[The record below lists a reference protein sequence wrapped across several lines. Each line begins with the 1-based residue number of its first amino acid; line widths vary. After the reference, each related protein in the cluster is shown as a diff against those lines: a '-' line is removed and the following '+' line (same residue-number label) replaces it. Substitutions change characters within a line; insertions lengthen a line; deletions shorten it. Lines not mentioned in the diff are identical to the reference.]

1 MKKVA
6 IVLLA
11 LVAVAAAEYGYGKQT
26 VDWSHVPYYNVEWE
40 SLGEGKG
47 YGDSY
52 GKDSYGEVLRYRQ
65 KETRSKDDTK
75 TTWDTEL
82 PGKSW
87 IKRDDAVNAQMHVSY
102 AKGGDY
108 KTNDY
113 KKY

>member
-1 MKKVA
+1 MIEQVA

-11 LVAVAAAEYGYGKQT
+11 LAALAAADYGKQT

-52 GKDSYGEVLRYRQ
+52 GSDSYGEALRYRQ
-65 KETRSKDDTK
+65 KEVRSKDETK
-75 TTWDTEL
+75 TMWDTEL
-82 PGKSW
+82 PGKSH
-87 IKRDDAVNAQMHVSY
+87 IKRDDLVNAQVRVSHSI
-102 AKGGDY
+102 GGDY

>member
-1 MKKVA
+1 MA
-6 IVLLA
+6 LA
-11 LVAVAAAEYGYGKQT
+11 AVAAAEYGYGKQT
-26 VDWSHVPYYNVEWE
+26 VDYSHVPYYNVEWE

-65 KETRSKDDTK
+65 KETRSKDETK
-75 TTWDTEL
+75 TNWDTEL

-87 IKRDDAVNAQMHVSY
+87 IKRDDLVNAKVRVSHSV
-102 AKGGDY
+102 GDY

>member
-1 MKKVA
+1 MA
-6 IVLLA
+6 LA
-11 LVAVAAAEYGYGKQT
+11 AVAAAEYGYGKQT
-26 VDWSHVPYYNVEWE
+26 VDYSHVPYYNVEWE

-47 YGDSY
+47 YGGY
-52 GKDSYGEVLRYRQ
+52 GKDDSYGEVLRYRQ
-65 KETRSKDDTK
+65 KETRSKDETK
-75 TTWDTEL
+75 TNWDTEL

-87 IKRDDAVNAQMHVSY
+87 IKRDDIVNAQMHVAY